1 MNLKRVRKRDLC
13 SLIRYLNFYH
23 LNRDRIHYFSIRV
36 KEDLVHDLAKI
47 YEITE
52 DETGV
57 YFKATAV
64 RLPDFR
70 YRLTDDQWF
79 KAGTPVKLPRSRKE
93 CSRRL
98 NIVRTRT
105 VLTF

>member
-52 DETGV
+52 DETSV

-70 YRLTDDQWF
+70 YRSTTSGSRPGPPSSCRE
-79 KAGTPVKLPRSRKE
+79 AARSARGG
-93 CSRRL
+93 
-98 NIVRTRT
+98 
-105 VLTF
+105 

>member
-36 KEDLVHDLAKI
+36 KEDLVRDLTKI
-47 YEITE
+47 YTITE

-57 YFKATAV
+57 YFKATAA

-70 YRLTDDQWF
+70 YRLSDDQWF